1 MLCVWGQECDYVYD
15 GEGGVGVL
23 LWAEGEGWGVG
34 LRGEGG
40 GEREGGFDGVF
51 RGRLL

>member
-23 LWAEGEGWGVG
+23 LWAEGEGWCVG
-34 LRGEGG
+34 GWDG
-40 GEREGGFDGVF
+40 GEREGRFGA
-51 RGRLL
+51 